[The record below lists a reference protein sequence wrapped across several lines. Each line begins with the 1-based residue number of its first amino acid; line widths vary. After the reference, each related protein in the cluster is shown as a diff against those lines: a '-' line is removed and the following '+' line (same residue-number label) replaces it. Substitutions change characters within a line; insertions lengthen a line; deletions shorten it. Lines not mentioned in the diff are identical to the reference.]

1 MSSNHLAC
9 ISVPLAIA
17 LEMTPLLAPIVRS
30 MVPMEIPSVSAKI
43 FMRDK
48 ILHIAR
54 KLSSEN
60 LVVRK
65 LSLNFAVRSGMNER
79 PKIIKNRDLHKS
91 GIMNE
96 TQEMTKEEIL
106 EIFRSEY
113 KSTVRRYERKVARL
127 TLKMNEDYEYFFRWH
142 GEAMYIVQVNLKALR
157 ELHPLT
163 TKENLDEIKT
173 ALGNQ
178 IKDIERV
185 LVEGCQYHTSTSMM
199 ANVTDTLRR
208 VAQQELRVELQQL
221 LWSISNNE

>member
-1 MSSNHLAC
+1 
-9 ISVPLAIA
+9 
-17 LEMTPLLAPIVRS
+17 
-30 MVPMEIPSVSAKI
+30 
-43 FMRDK
+43 MR
-48 ILHIAR
+48 I
-54 KLSSEN
+54 
-60 LVVRK
+60 
-65 LSLNFAVRSGMNER
+65 NFAADSRMNTR

-91 GIMNE
+91 GIMSE
-96 TQEMTKEEIL
+96 TQEMTKEEKL
-106 EIFRSEY
+106 GIFRSEY